1 MKKFLL
7 LLTFL
12 TTTLT
17 YSQSYDLTDIYGR
30 WMNFDGT
37 QTLYMNYK
45 GESESDTF
53 YRVFDGGFAYG
64 QFEVKDKYIYV
75 TKGDLNYK
83 LNFHLKGYML
93 IVLKPES
100 EESDGQAWLFRKV
113 SNQEK
118 EPILEGEL
126 IN

>member
-64 QFEVKDKYIYV
+64 QFEVKDK
-75 TKGDLNYK
+75 L
-83 LNFHLKGYML
+83 FHTN
-93 IVLKPES
+93 S
-100 EESDGQAWLFRKV
+100 
-113 SNQEK
+113 
-118 EPILEGEL
+118 
-126 IN
+126 

>member
-7 LLTFL
+7 LLAFL

-75 TKGDLNYK
+75 TKGSLKYK
-83 LNFHLKGYML
+83 LLFYLKG
-93 IVLKPES
+93 
-100 EESDGQAWLFRKV
+100 
-113 SNQEK
+113 
-118 EPILEGEL
+118 
-126 IN
+126 